1 MMEDLS
7 YLDRRLYLVNS
18 QTEFEAKLTSCEE
31 FMTSSALH
39 NNSDGF
45 GETSLRVAAIVQ
57 WNPSFEVPDTF
68 IGE

>member
-7 YLDRRLYLVNS
+7 YLARRPYLVNS

-31 FMTSSALH
+31 LMTSSALH
-39 NNSDGF
+39 NDSDGF
-45 GETSLRVAAIVQ
+45 GETLLRLAAIIQ
-57 WNPSFEVPDTF
+57 WNPSFEVPDNF